1 MEEKNVPLIKET
13 LVELLEKIGFAA
25 TVEVIE
31 APDST
36 EDENYLCNITVTD
49 DSNLL
54 IGQHGINLQAL
65 QHIARLLVRKKTT
78 DKIKFVLDVNSYR
91 EQKNHSII
99 EMAHAAAAEA
109 VNEKR
114 SVIMKPMS
122 TYERRIVHMELSK
135 NSDVLTE
142 SIGEGEGRKI
152 VIKPASAI

>member
-1 MEEKNVPLIKET
+1 MEEKNSKIIEGT
-13 LVELLEKIGFAA
+13 LQELLEKIGFSANI
-25 TVEVIE
+25 EVLE
-31 APDST
+31 SQDST
-36 EDENYLCNITVTD
+36 EEESYSCNITVAD

-65 QHIARLLVRKKTT
+65 QHIARLLVRKKTS

-91 EQKNHSII
+91 EQKNQSII
-99 EMAHAAAAEA
+99 ELAKAAANEA

-135 NSDVLTE
+135 NPAVLTE

-152 VIKPASAI
+152 VIKPAGEI